1 MVEPTM
7 TTWAILASG
16 PSMSK
21 ELAESVR
28 PFRVIAVSN
37 TYELAPWADVL
48 VSNDKSWWTNTPNA
62 KNFMGEKF
70 CGLAIEPPRDVERFS
85 GAMSGSNS
93 ALLAMQ
99 IAVSKGAKRILL
111 FGVDLTGKHYFGDH
125 PAPLRNPSA
134 QRFEI
139 FKQQFA
145 AYQPKGVEIFNCS
158 KSSQLRAYPAASVED
173 FLPKEVVPERIE
185 SPLILQGQKGEKGD
199 PGKAIEG
206 PRGPQGPKGDPG
218 PVGPMPEHEWQGTA
232 LRFEKPDGS
241 WGEAI
246 DLKGEPGKDGQ
257 GGGGGGAAIRDGVT
271 STRSTWSSSKIAE
284 EIAAGGGGGGGTG
297 PQGPPGPEGP
307 QGPEGLEGQ
316 QGPQGE
322 KGDKGETGET
332 GPAGATGP
340 TGATGAT
347 GPTGATGETG
357 PAGANG
363 TDATAPTGAFM
374 HFMRA
379 AAPTGWIAGNGSTIG
394 NAGSGATR
402 ANVDTLALFTAW
414 WTDYSDAQLPILTS
428 AGGASTRGASAAAD
442 WAALK
447 RLTVFDVRDR
457 VPRSAGTI
465 QANGA
470 KLEPTSISQNG
481 GSNTAAVIP
490 WTGGGFANQE
500 ASTGINTS
508 YNLITPGSAA
518 TSVIST
524 IAVRVASIGMLGCF
538 KL

>member
-1 MVEPTM
+1 M
-7 TTWAILASG
+7 TNNDTWAILASG

-21 ELAESVR
+21 EVAESVR

-62 KNFMGEKF
+62 KNFTGEKF

-139 FKQQFA
+139 FKKQFA

-158 KSSQLRAYPAASVED
+158 KSSQLRAYPAASLED

-241 WGEAI
+241 WGETI

-257 GGGGGGAAIRDGVT
+257 GGGGGGGAAIRDGVI

-284 EIAAGGGGGGGTG
+284 EIAAGGGSGGLPSTEGAL
-297 PQGPPGPEGP
+297 PGY
-307 QGPEGLEGQ
+307 
-316 QGPQGE
+316 
-322 KGDKGETGET
+322 
-332 GPAGATGP
+332 
-340 TGATGAT
+340 
-347 GPTGATGETG
+347 
-357 PAGANG
+357 
-363 TDATAPTGAFM
+363 
-374 HFMRA
+374 
-379 AAPTGWIAGNGSTIG
+379 
-394 NAGSGATR
+394 
-402 ANVDTLALFTAW
+402 ALLF
-414 WTDYSDAQLPILTS
+414 D
-428 AGGASTRGASAAAD
+428 GASAYWGPPPGWSEPNYWIVQPQTTINEGSISSSYYRGFSIGTKVQGDDQLYSFELSGTIGAAD
-442 WAALK
+442 
-447 RLTVFDVRDR
+447 TFVVFDAPAPFAQPMDLRLWGGGISEEDAIVIAAPDWN
-457 VPRSAGTI
+457 PEGGSAGT
-465 QANGA
+465 GA
-470 KLEPTSISQNG
+470 YGYSTSSFQP
-481 GSNTAAVIP
+481 SLPPNTQIHLRLVP
-490 WTGGGFANQE
+490 
-500 ASTGINTS
+500 
-508 YNLITPGSAA
+508 SA
-518 TSVIST
+518 
-524 IAVRVASIGMLGCF
+524 
-538 KL
+538 